1 MNQETVQLDPVQP
14 RTGQASTGQPST
26 GQASTGQP
34 RTRQARTRQPGGA
47 PPRRTPPNQPGAQA
61 PEAASADLERAE
73 AGLSALLEAWQRA
86 IEELGAMLPPV
97 QVRALLI
104 VDNRDS
110 LNVTGLARI
119 LGASPSATSR
129 LCDRLVAAGLLARV
143 PAVASRREIL
153 LQLTESG
160 QRLAV
165 WIRDQRR
172 IALARVVETISPGG
186 RADLARGL
194 SELILD

>member
-1 MNQETVQLDPVQP
+1 MNQDTVQLDPVQP
-14 RTGQASTGQPST
+14 RTGQAGT

-34 RTRQARTRQPGGA
+34 GHAPLRQA
-47 PPRRTPPNQPGAQA
+47 PPSQQEAQDL
-61 PEAASADLERAE
+61 EAAPAALERAE
-73 AGLSALLEAWQRA
+73 AGLSVLLEAWQRA
-86 IEELGAMLPPV
+86 IEELGAMLPPA

-104 VDNRDS
+104 VDTRDS
-110 LNVTGLARI
+110 LNVTGLARM
-119 LGASPSATSR
+119 LGSSPSATSR

-143 PAVASRREIL
+143 PAAASRREIL
-153 LQLTESG
+153 LQLTDSG

-172 IALARVVETISPGG
+172 TALARVLETISPGG

-194 SELILD
+194 SELTLD